1 MPHRR
6 SPALRRR
13 RVAAGLAGPQPSD
26 FPGLAL
32 PVESVP
38 TTASVLLVDDDPQ
51 FFTIVQ
57 ALAERK
63 GCSLTGAGSL
73 AQALR
78 LTERQ
83 RFDLILVDLSLPD
96 GSGLELLNQLH
107 PEQAGQ
113 VVVVTGHPS
122 VETAVRA
129 LRLPVLDYLI
139 KPIRG
144 EQLQHMLDG
153 AVASAALRAEESSA
167 EDQCGDLIGRT
178 TVMHQLFEQIRRVAP
193 LDVTVLIHGESGTGK
208 ELAARAIH
216 QYSDRS
222 GRFVAVNCGAIAP
235 ELLTSQ
241 LFGHERGSF
250 TGAVRDHAGFFEQA
264 QGGTLFL
271 DECTEMP
278 LQLQTHLLRVLEERD
293 VTRVG
298 ASASRPVDVR
308 VIAATNREPL
318 QAVRDGAL
326 RADLYYR
333 LMDFPL
339 AMPPLRSHPSDI
351 PLLAQRFL
359 DRFNRRHGTHRR
371 FAPDATNR
379 LMAHDWP
386 GNVRELKHVI
396 HRAWVMSGDELEIGR
411 QQPLNSLG
419 SMHAARDP
427 NAMPFRVGMTI
438 EEMERQMLLRTL
450 AHFDNDKT
458 RTAEALGISLKT
470 IYNKLSRYQ
479 SEDRKQTQR

>member
-1 MPHRR
+1 MT
-6 SPALRRR
+6 
-13 RVAAGLAGPQPSD
+13 V
-26 FPGLAL
+26 
-32 PVESVP
+32 
-38 TTASVLLVDDDPQ
+38 SVLLVDDDPQ
-51 FFTIVQ
+51 FFDIVQ
-57 ALAERK
+57 AQAQQK
-63 GCSLTGAGSL
+63 GCTLTGASSL

-78 LTERQ
+78 LTAQQ
-83 RFDLILVDLSLPD
+83 RFDLLLVDLTLPD
-96 GSGLELLNQLH
+96 GNGLELIAALE
-107 PEQAGQ
+107 PEQADQ
-113 VVVVTGHPS
+113 AVVVTGHPS

-129 LRLPVLDYLI
+129 LQLPVLDYLI
-139 KPIRG
+139 KPIEG
-144 EQLQHMLDG
+144 EHLRRLLDRAIG
-153 AVASAALRAEESSA
+153 MAALRPERSEDTES
-167 EDQCGDLIGRT
+167 CGELIGNT
-178 TVMHQLFEQIRRVAP
+178 PPMHRVFEQIRRVAP

-208 ELAARAIH
+208 ELAARAVH
-216 QYSDRS
+216 QYSERS

-250 TGAVRDHAGFFEQA
+250 TGAVKDHAGFFEQA

-298 ASASRPVDVR
+298 ASASKPVDVR
-308 VIAATNREPL
+308 VIAATNRDPL
-318 QAVRDGAL
+318 QAVQDGLL

-339 AMPPLRSHPSDI
+339 AMPALRDHMADI
-351 PLLAQRFL
+351 PLLAKRFL
-359 DRFNRRHGTHRR
+359 DRFNRRQGTKRT
-371 FAPDATNR
+371 FAPDAMDQ

-396 HRAWVMSGDELEIGR
+396 QRAWVLSGEELKISR
-411 QQPLNSLG
+411 QPLHPLRPLSQAHEHG
-419 SMHAARDP
+419 S
-427 NAMPFRVGMTI
+427 MPFRVGMTI
-438 EEMERQMLLRTL
+438 DEMEKQMLLRTL

-479 SEDRKQTQR
+479 QENRE